1 MTNPDPSS
9 TDTEMN
15 GQSLDIAEQRRK
27 ELEQLFPG
35 IFTENRNDQG
45 ELKVTMDLERLKAE
59 LGEFTDIYDSRRERY
74 GMDWPGKRDC
84 LRLIQQPSTATLKP
98 CREESVDFDTTEN
111 LFIEGDNLEVLKLLQ
126 KSYYGKVKMIYID
139 PPYNTGKEF
148 IYPDNFSESLDTY
161 LQYAGLK
168 DSEGRTFSTN
178 TANEGRFHTKWLN
191 MMYPRLYLARNLLR
205 EDGVIFISIDD
216 NEVENLRRM
225 CDEIFGEENF
235 LAQFIWNTEGNTDNS
250 YKVKVNH
257 EYIVAY
263 YRNSQF
269 SDDAIG
275 YVIDPNTPEDSN
287 LRKGYA
293 DNNINKNNP
302 ENPPTIVTL
311 PMGFPCSE
319 DQLFYSAKGI
329 DQEFIDTA
337 LEEKYISDELKEKY
351 GLESKSGLPVKLD
364 NMIVKNGVL
373 AEPCRIFVGMAN
385 KNKLLEYINN
395 GCNDVSE
402 DGQPIRFYINSN
414 AAVRYRKAVSSAR
427 NILSVL
433 RRMGTTERS
442 KTYLKNLGVYYSYPK
457 PVDLIS
463 YLLEIGNA
471 GDGIVLDFFAGSATT
486 AEAVFRSN
494 AQGKGT
500 KFIVVQ
506 LPEQIDPDNR
516 EQKAAL
522 KFCTDRNLQPRVS
535 ELSKERLR
543 RCVSGIRKDEGNQLE
558 LNSVQSIDFGFKVLR
573 LNQSNFKLWRAP
585 AKDISDEELL
595 QQMELNVDHIDP
607 NAGQEDLLYE
617 LLIKA
622 GVMPTETV
630 EQIELAGHTLFSV
643 ADGSL
648 LVHLEDDIDQAL
660 LDAVLAKE
668 PGQFI
673 CLDKA
678 FHGNDQLKT
687 NAVKTFEA
695 FNQGKEKIDQ
705 IDFKTV

>member
-1 MTNPDPSS
+1 MTKPD
-9 TDTEMN
+9 TQMN

-35 IFTENRNDQG
+35 IFTETRNDNG
-45 ELKVTMDLERLKAE
+45 ELKVTIDLERLKAE

-235 LAQFIWNTEGNTDNS
+235 
-250 YKVKVNH
+250 
-257 EYIVAY
+257 VASVVWQKRTSPDSRFNLGAAHDY
-263 YRNSQF
+263 VLVYVRGE
-269 SDDAIG
+269 IG
-275 YVIDPNTPEDSN
+275 QQ
-287 LRKGYA
+287 LLK
-293 DNNINKNNP
+293 K
-302 ENPPTIVTL
+302 L
-311 PMGFPCSE
+311 P
-319 DQLFYSAKGI
+319 L
-329 DQEFIDTA
+329 
-337 LEEKYISDELKEKY
+337 
-351 GLESKSGLPVKLD
+351 
-364 NMIVKNGVL
+364 
-373 AEPCRIFVGMAN
+373 
-385 KNKLLEYINN
+385 
-395 GCNDVSE
+395 
-402 DGQPIRFYINSN
+402 
-414 AAVRYRKAVSSAR
+414 SSAR
-427 NILSVL
+427 SSEYKTRDNDPRGPWASVDLTGQTGHATKDQYFEVITPSGMSYLPPEGRCWALAKKTYDELHADNRLWFGKDGNARPRLKKFLSESDGVNAWTWWSNAEVGDNQSSAKEIKKL
-433 RRMGTTERS
+433 LGSSDIFDNPKPTKLIRRMLQLTA
-442 KTYLKNLGVYYSYPK
+442 
-457 PVDLIS
+457 DD
-463 YLLEIGNA
+463 
-471 GDGIVLDFFAGSATT
+471 GDIVLDFFAGSATT
-486 AEAVFRSN
+486 GHAAVTHSLEQN
-494 AQGKGT
+494 
-500 KFIVVQ
+500 ISINYVLVQ
-506 LPEQIDPDNR
+506 LPEKVDSESP
-516 EQKAAL
+516 AGL
-522 KFCTDRNLQPRVS
+522 FCKSKSLPLNIASV
-535 ELSKERLR
+535 SKERLR
-543 RCVSGIRKDEGNQLE
+543 RVLKGVSSEERLE
-558 LNSVQSIDFGFKVLR
+558 LEAGLNTVLGFKVLK
-573 LNQSNFKLWRAP
+573 LNQSNFKLWQAP
-585 AKDISDEELL
+585 AKDISDEELI

-622 GVMPTETV
+622 GVMPTEKV
-630 EQIELAGHTLFSV
+630 EQIEVDGRKLFSV
-643 ADGSL
+643 ADSAL
-648 LVHLEDDIDQAL
+648 LVHLEDDTDQAL
-660 LDAVLAKE
+660 MDAVLAKA

>member
-1 MTNPDPSS
+1 MS
-9 TDTEMN
+9 TVNTQMN
-15 GQSLDIAEQRRK
+15 GQSLDIAEKRRK

-35 IFTENRNDQG
+35 IFTETRNDQG
-45 ELKVTMDLERLKAE
+45 ELKVTIDLERLKAE

-225 CDEIFGEENF
+225 CDEIFGEEN
-235 LAQFIWNTEGNTDNS
+235 LLGTIVWKNATDNNPTNIA
-250 YKVKVNH
+250 VEH
-257 EYIVAY
+257 EYVHVYSKNRSVLESEWKSHVSDVKRIIEKVSLELTSKYRDRDQLTDAY
-263 YRNSQF
+263 STWFR
-269 SDDAIG
+269 A
-275 YVIDPNTPEDSN
+275 
-287 LRKGYA
+287 
-293 DNNINKNNP
+293 NKNQLWPLDGYKFIDEGGVYAGIRGVHNP
-302 ENPPTIVTL
+302 GKEGYRYDVIHPVTKKPCKEPL
-311 PMGFPCSE
+311 MGYRFPRE
-319 DQLFYSAKGI
+319 TMDQLLANDKIIFGNDESKLI
-329 DQEFIDTA
+329 E
-337 LEEKYISDELKEKY
+337 LKSYISDFKEK
-351 GLESKSGLPVKLD
+351 LSSVIDIDNRSG
-364 NMIVKNGVL
+364 
-373 AEPCRIFVGMAN
+373 A
-385 KNKLLEYINN
+385 Y
-395 GCNDVSE
+395 DVRALFPE
-402 DGQPIRFYINSN
+402 IRTAFEN
-414 AAVRYRKAVSSAR
+414 
-427 NILSVL
+427 
-433 RRMGTTERS
+433 
-442 KTYLKNLGVYYSYPK
+442 PK
-457 PVDLIS
+457 PVKFLNS
-463 YLLEIGNA
+463 FFPFLLKE
-471 GDGIVLDFFAGSATT
+471 GDMMLDFFAGSCSSGDAIFQL
-486 AEAVFRSN
+486 AKRDGVNRH
-494 AQGKGT
+494 
-500 KFIVVQ
+500 FILVQ
-506 LPEQIDPDNR
+506 LPEILDEKSDAYKQGYRTI
-516 EQKAAL
+516 
-522 KFCTDRNLQPRVS
+522 S
-535 ELSKERLR
+535 GISMERLR
-543 RCVSGIRKDEGNQLE
+543 RASAAVRSEIAGGL
-558 LNSVQSIDFGFKVLR
+558 DFGQHADLDLGFKVLK
-573 LNQSNFKLWRAP
+573 LNQSNFKLWQAP
-585 AKDISDEELL
+585 AKDVSDEELL
-595 QQMELNVDHIDP
+595 EQMELNVDHIDP
-607 NAGQEDLLYE
+607 NASQEDLLYE

-622 GVMPTETV
+622 GVMPTEKV
-630 EQIELAGHTLFSV
+630 EQVELAGHTVFSV
-643 ADGSL
+643 AEGSL

-660 LDAVLAKE
+660 IDAVLAKA

>member
-1 MTNPDPSS
+1 MTNPDTSS
-9 TDTEMN
+9 TDTQMN

-35 IFTENRNDQG
+35 IFTETRNDQG
-45 ELKVTMDLERLKAE
+45 ELKVTIDLERLKAE
-59 LGEFTDIYDSRRERY
+59 LGEFTDLFDSRRERY

-84 LRLIQQPSTATLKP
+84 LRLIQQPTTATLKP
-98 CREESVDFDTTEN
+98 CREESVEFDTTEN

-235 LAQFIWNTEGNTDNS
+235 VESFVWKKTYG
-250 YKVKVNH
+250 
-257 EYIVAY
+257 
-263 YRNSQF
+263 
-269 SDDAIG
+269 G
-275 YVIDPNTPEDSN
+275 GP
-287 LRKGYA
+287 
-293 DNNINKNNP
+293 
-302 ENPPTIVTL
+302 
-311 PMGFPCSE
+311 
-319 DQLFYSAKGI
+319 
-329 DQEFIDTA
+329 
-337 LEEKYISDELKEKY
+337 KEKY
-351 GLESKSGLPVKLD
+351 AVTQHEYCLLYARSLEHIAEFNLPYDQEKIKRYYKYRDGNYKVRGPYRLKPLEATKSMDPRPNLVYGIPSPDGGEIFPKRQWLWSKERVLAALEKNELQIIEG
-364 NMIVKNGVL
+364 KNGRTVNYKQYLRDEGGIERGEKPFSVIDGIYTQHGTDDLRTIFDDKVVL
-373 AEPCRIFVGMAN
+373 QF
-385 KNKLLEYINN
+385 
-395 GCNDVSE
+395 
-402 DGQPIRFYINSN
+402 
-414 AAVRYRKAVSSAR
+414 
-427 NILSVL
+427 
-433 RRMGTTERS
+433 
-442 KTYLKNLGVYYSYPK
+442 PK
-457 PVDLIS
+457 PIDLIS
-463 YLLEIGNA
+463 KFIEIGCL
-471 GDGIVLDFFAGSATT
+471 DDEQPIVMDFFAGSGVTGDACYR
-486 AEAVFRSN
+486 VN
-494 AQGKGT
+494 ASRNRKI
-500 KFIVVQ
+500 KFVLVQ
-506 LPEQIDPDNR
+506 LPEPCEPDT
-516 EQKAAL
+516 EASKLGFKTVGDIAKARIQRSGE
-522 KFCTDRNLQPRVS
+522 KIRTSSDM
-535 ELSKERLR
+535 ELEFDGANDNDL
-543 RCVSGIRKDEGNQLE
+543 
-558 LNSVQSIDFGFKVLR
+558 GFKVLK
-573 LNQSNFKLWRAP
+573 LNQSNFKLWQAP
-585 AKDISDEELL
+585 AKDVSDEELL

-607 NAGQEDLLYE
+607 SASQEDLLYE

-622 GVMPTETV
+622 GVMPTEKV
-630 EQIELAGHTLFSV
+630 EQIELAGHRLFSV
-643 ADGSL
+643 AEGSL

-660 LDAVLAKE
+660 IDAVLAKA

-695 FNQGKEKIDQ
+695 FNQGKERIDQ